1 MIKAHKKTESS
12 HPSNPPQSLFLTPL
26 QQSQEVLGKDQ
37 AQTELHAPKEFKG
50 RAVPSNYL
58 DPEIKD
64 RIQAQFPGILEILL
78 FSPSESEI

>member
-50 RAVPSNYL
+50 RAVTSNYL